1 MMNTIKL
8 FFWNVFLT
16 ENTIHTIC
24 ALFKLN
30 DVDSKN
36 IATGIVSI
44 KNYLDSKD
52 KQYIKIAIHSFEQ
65 LIK

>member
-16 ENTIHTIC
+16 ENTIRTIC